1 MEKVIGFI
9 GAGNM
14 GQAMAGG
21 IISSGMVKAEN
32 IIFSDTSN
40 ENLKKAYGKYKVKT
54 SNSNVLLASMADIIV
69 LSVKPN
75 IYPTVIEEI
84 RDYIKPETLIITI
97 AAGITLAKAE
107 ELFRKDMKIV
117 RTMPN
122 TPAMAGEGMTAVVP
136 NRFVTDEE
144 ICEVMEI
151 LNSFGK
157 AEIVEEKLID
167 SVIAVSGSSPAYVY
181 MMIEAMADA
190 AVAGGMPREKAYK
203 FAAQA
208 VYGSAKMVLETG
220 IHPGELKDMVCSPG
234 GTTIEAVA
242 ALEEYGFRNAII
254 KAMKRCEEKSK
265 EMTNSKK

>member
-1 MEKVIGFI
+1 MEKIIGFI

-21 IISSGMVKAEN
+21 IISSKTAKPEN

-40 ENLKKAYGKYKVKT
+40 EKLKKVYEKYGAKT
-54 SNSNVLLASMADIIV
+54 SNSNILSATMADIIV

-75 IYPTVIEEI
+75 IYQAVIDEI
-84 RDYIKPETLIITI
+84 KDYIKPETLVITI
-97 AAGITLAKAE
+97 AAGITLEKAE
-107 ELFRKDMKIV
+107 KMFGKDIKIV

-122 TPAMAGEGMTAVVP
+122 TPAMVGEGMTAVVP
-136 NRFVTDEE
+136 NKLVTDGELQ
-144 ICEVMEI
+144 EVMEI

-190 AVAGGMPREKAYK
+190 AVAGGMTREKAYK

-220 IHPGELKDMVCSPG
+220 MHPGELKDMVCSPA

-242 ALEEYGFRNAII
+242 ALEEYGFRNAVI
-254 KAMKRCEEKSK
+254 KAMKICEKKSK
-265 EMTNSKK
+265 EMSSK

>member
-1 MEKVIGFI
+1 MDKVIGFI

-21 IISSGMVKAEN
+21 ILSSGIVKAEN
-32 IIFSDTSN
+32 IIFSDISQ
-40 ENLKKAYGKYKVKT
+40 ENLKKAYKKYGVKT
-54 SNSNVLLASMADIIV
+54 SNSNILTVSMSNFII

-75 IYPTVIEEI
+75 MYQNVIDEI
-84 RDYIKPETLIITI
+84 KDYIKPETVVITI
-97 AAGITLAKAE
+97 AAGITLEKLKAM
-107 ELFRKDMKIV
+107 FGRNVKTV

-122 TPAMAGEGMTAVVP
+122 TPAMVGEGMTAVIP
-136 NRFVTDEE
+136 NEFVTEE
-144 ICEVMEI
+144 ELKEVMDI

-157 AEIVEEKLID
+157 AEIIEEKLID
-167 SVIAVSGSSPAYVY
+167 AVIAVSGSSPAYVY

-190 AVAGGMPREKAYK
+190 GVLGGMSREKAYK

-208 VYGSAKMVLETG
+208 VLGSAKMVLETG

-242 ALEEYGFRNAII
+242 TLEEKGFRNAII
-254 KAMKRCEEKSK
+254 KAMKVCEEKSK
-265 EMTNSKK
+265 EMSK